1 MDKIISKNTDLK
13 IKNSFDK
20 LGKNDEFEVMFKN
33 YTQDKRLSL
42 KEFIRVI
49 KVLNNFCK
57 DNNLDIKN
65 NNSLDLSYSY
75 DINSF
80 DIYRLSINNQELIQ
94 NLLAKYGNRRNHII
108 FAAIVKEKLTTNNKN
123 IELIKKVRNN
133 KLTFDINDYDL
144 RFRVSLEQNVSK
156 NEASDLLELSS
167 DERFNIKIRLKQR
180 ATFTVYEDK
189 NFKIVVDC
197 TISKTSQNLKSV
209 NDVNENYEIELEIIR
224 KKNKIKYSVVR
235 DELINKINYI
245 LKNLNETDEV
255 ITNKLKIDLLNKY
268 YELVTDK
275 KKINSLYRMNAES
288 LEIQHVVDKIVKNYT
303 VSDKADGEGIHSII
317 NNGKLYYIDSN
328 CNVTD
333 SGIKNSKLSKFNDT
347 ILDGELIY
355 IDKYKKRVF
364 LVFDILFYNGKDIR
378 KNDLNTRFQY
388 LDDVINSVFINMN
401 EIKIKNSYSTIDDS
415 LKDHED
421 KIEKY
426 LINFKN
432 ELENSKDTNLVF
444 RKYFIFTYGFSENE
458 IFKYSKLLWEKYSSE
473 LCPYEIDGIMYTPI
487 NQHYTKKMEDVT
499 FKIYKWKPPEL
510 NSIDFWVEF
519 EKNKET
525 GKIETVFDNT
535 ENEEFKNKPYN
546 IAYLHVGKKV
556 GKYETPVL

>member
-224 KKNKIKYSVVR
+224 KKK
-235 DELINKINYI
+235 
-245 LKNLNETDEV
+245 
-255 ITNKLKIDLLNKY
+255 
-268 YELVTDK
+268 
-275 KKINSLYRMNAES
+275 
-288 LEIQHVVDKIVKNYT
+288 
-303 VSDKADGEGIHSII
+303 
-317 NNGKLYYIDSN
+317 
-328 CNVTD
+328 
-333 SGIKNSKLSKFNDT
+333 
-347 ILDGELIY
+347 
-355 IDKYKKRVF
+355 
-364 LVFDILFYNGKDIR
+364 
-378 KNDLNTRFQY
+378 
-388 LDDVINSVFINMN
+388 
-401 EIKIKNSYSTIDDS
+401 
-415 LKDHED
+415 
-421 KIEKY
+421 
-426 LINFKN
+426 
-432 ELENSKDTNLVF
+432 
-444 RKYFIFTYGFSENE
+444 
-458 IFKYSKLLWEKYSSE
+458 
-473 LCPYEIDGIMYTPI
+473 
-487 NQHYTKKMEDVT
+487 
-499 FKIYKWKPPEL
+499 
-510 NSIDFWVEF
+510 
-519 EKNKET
+519 
-525 GKIETVFDNT
+525 
-535 ENEEFKNKPYN
+535 
-546 IAYLHVGKKV
+546 
-556 GKYETPVL
+556 